1 VRRQRLLKLG
11 LAGLTRALALEL
23 SAHNINVNCLAPGPA
38 NTIRLESFKF
48 DMQRIPLNRFVE
60 PAEIVAAMIMLRSH
74 HGRYITGQTIH
85 INGGLFMS
93 N

>member
-1 VRRQRLLKLG
+1 
-11 LAGLTRALALEL
+11 
-23 SAHNINVNCLAPGPA
+23 
-38 NTIRLESFKF
+38 
-48 DMQRIPLNRFVE
+48 MQRIPLNRFVE

-74 HGRYITGQTIH
+74 HGRYITGQIIH